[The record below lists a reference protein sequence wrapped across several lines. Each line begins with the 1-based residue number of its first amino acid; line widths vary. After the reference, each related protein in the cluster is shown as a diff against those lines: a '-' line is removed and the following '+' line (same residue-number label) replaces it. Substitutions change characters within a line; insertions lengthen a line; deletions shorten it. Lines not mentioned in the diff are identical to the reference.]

1 MTLSIEICEGE
12 PDSMVPLGANV
23 VQLFAGF
30 EGPPQLSEPHDAES
44 DGLGAAA
51 AGVGAP
57 LHTKL
62 FQHSLEQSWDPGRCN
77 QQQTSFA
84 KVARVLSL
92 GTLHSQHQMLFFSC
106 EISLSDWFYHLFP
119 SPWAIVGWTLFLL
132 FVSILLRLLC
142 LEPIALCWWFMA
154 L

>member
-12 PDSMVPLGANV
+12 PDSVMPLGANV

-30 EGPPQLSEPHDAES
+30 EGPPQLSEPHDAEP

-77 QQQTSFA
+77 QQHTSFA

-92 GTLHSQHQMLFFSC
+92 GTLHTASIRCYSLVVG
-106 EISLSDWFYHLFP
+106 SLSQIGSIICFQ
-119 SPWAIVGWTLFLL
+119 ARGLL
-132 FVSILLRLLC
+132 
-142 LEPIALCWWFMA
+142 
-154 L
+154 